1 MARKRSEIQPVRP
14 DVPVY
19 PIGVAARLLNVHPR
33 TLRIYEQEGLIRP
46 AHNGSR
52 RMFSANDV
60 KWVECL
66 RSMIHDEGVSIPGL
80 KKLLALVPC
89 WQINDCPPEIYEN
102 CEARVDWA
110 KPRTLHE
117 VGDAAA
123 VMEAKDADVD
133 KRAME
138 LSAKKKQES
147 SG

>member
-33 TLRIYEQEGLIRP
+33 TLRIYEQEGLIKP
-46 AHNGSR
+46 AHQGSR

-66 RSMIHDEGVSIPGL
+66 RSMIHDDGVSIPGL

-89 WQINDCPPEIYEN
+89 WQICDCPAEIHEN

-117 VGDAAA
+117 VGDEAAE
-123 VMEAKDADVD
+123 MEAKVADGD
-133 KRAME
+133 KRAMD